1 MLVKILNNVSYQ
13 TLPQTPDM
21 VEVDNDLL
29 KRIGV
34 DKQFDDDGNV
44 IDYIDTNKKI
54 ILLDNWFEKDYRK
67 YCEMFTR
74 RKAFGIEDVIED
86 EFRNRTGENAYH
98 NLIEL
103 YEEAELVAS
112 EIKKLK
118 ENMEV

>member
-13 TLPQTPDM
+13 TLPQTSDM

-29 KRIGV
+29 KRIGI

-44 IDYIDTNKKI
+44 IDYVDTSKKI
-54 ILLDNWFEKDYRK
+54 ILLNNWFEKDYRK

-74 RKAFGIEDVIED
+74 RAALGIEDVIED
-86 EFRNRTGENAYH
+86 EFRNRVGENAYH

-103 YEEAELVAS
+103 YEEAEIVAK
-112 EIKKLK
+112 EIRELRS
-118 ENMEV
+118 